1 MKQRIVIKL
10 GGSAL
15 QNTETMQ
22 QLAVLIRGYQKR
34 RYNVIVVH
42 GGGPAI
48 NAALN
53 KRGITWKFIHGQR
66 QTTPEMMKVIEQVL
80 AVDVNS
86 MLVENLKMLHIPAV
100 GLSGA
105 KDKILACS
113 QANVELQ
120 QVGTVEAVNPA
131 AIELVLSQIRTRV
144 PVIAPIG
151 IGANDDIYNVNAD
164 WAATK
169 IAIVL
174 GAKKLIFLTDQ
185 KGILDK
191 KQQLVPK
198 VSISMMDAMMDE
210 GIIHGGMSTKVKA
223 MICAVEA
230 GIKYVRVMHA
240 SFAAELLSDINI
252 GTLLTKKYM
261 PSQLEIEVLSGKA
274 G

>member
-34 RYNVIVVH
+34 RYSVIVVH

-48 NAALN
+48 NAQLN
-53 KRGITWKFIHGQR
+53 KQGITWKFIEGQR
-66 QTTPEMMKVIEQVL
+66 QTTPEMMTVIDQVL

-86 MLVENLKMLHIPAV
+86 MLVENLNMLHIPAV

-105 KDKILACS
+105 RDKILTCS
-113 QANVELQ
+113 RTNVELQ

-131 AIELVLSQIRTRV
+131 AIEVVLAQFRTRV

-151 IGANDDIYNVNAD
+151 IGINGDKYNVNAD

-169 IAIVL
+169 IAIAL

-185 KGILDK
+185 KGILNEK
-191 KQQLVPK
+191 KQLVPK
-198 VSISMMDAMMDE
+198 VSIPMMDAMMDE

-223 MICAVEA
+223 MICAVQA

-240 SFAAELLSDINI
+240 SFAAELLSDITI
-252 GTLLTKKYM
+252 GTLLTKQRAL
-261 PSQLEIEVLSGKA
+261 SQPEIEVLNGKA

>member
-34 RYNVIVVH
+34 RYSVVVVH

-48 NAALN
+48 NAELN
-53 KRGITWKFIHGQR
+53 KQKITWKFINGQR
-66 QTTPEMMKVIEQVL
+66 QTTLEMMKVIEQVL

-86 MLVENLKMLHIPAV
+86 MLVENLNMLHIPAV

-105 KDKILACS
+105 NDKILSCT
-113 QANVELQ
+113 QTDKELQ
-120 QVGTVEAVNPA
+120 NVGTVQAVNPA
-131 AIELVLSQIRTRV
+131 AIELVLAQFRTRV

-151 IGANDDIYNVNAD
+151 IGAMGERYNVNAD

-169 IAIVL
+169 IAIAL

-198 VSISMMDAMMDE
+198 VSISMMDSMMDE

-240 SFAAELLSDINI
+240 SFAAELLSDITI
-252 GTLLTKKYM
+252 GTLLTKKYT
-261 PSQLEIEVLSGKA
+261 PSQPELEVLNGKA